1 MSGEYKVLLN
11 DASTVG
17 ASSHLPFTEG
27 RGTIIAQ
34 GTFAHHSNTVDVECS
49 FDGTNF
55 VPIQGLTGINEPIA
69 IPFQLAHKVFI
80 RARLTYIQEG
90 HTPSITVAV
99 C

>member
-1 MSGEYKVLLN
+1 MSGEYKVLLS

-17 ASSHLPFTEG
+17 ASVHLPFTEG

-34 GTFAHHSNTVDVECS
+34 GTFAHINNTVDIECS
-49 FDGTNF
+49 FDGVNF

-69 IPFQLAHKVFI
+69 IPFQLAHKVHI
-80 RARLTYIQEG
+80 RARLTNIQDG